1 LFEEAAV
8 MRSLSTFLILF
19 AAVLASTSGLTVPR
33 KLFQGHSVF
42 RINVETQV
50 HVKALRALE
59 SVHGILADFWL
70 SPKRLPGTAHIRVTP
85 ENREKIVQVLEEVGM
100 KHEIMIDD
108 LQSLVDKESESLAK
122 RRIFK
127 AGDHPSF
134 ITTNEYHSLS
144 EIHAYLDSV
153 GQQYN
158 YTVGSVGKS
167 HEQQLLK
174 YIKIGK
180 PSSDGSQKKE
190 VFING
195 CHHAREWLGCATM
208 VYIINE
214 LTTKPDQYDQLL
226 TGLDIYVLPVL
237 NPDGYKYTWEKD
249 RMWRKT
255 RSGPR
260 QGCYGVDP
268 NRNWN
273 FKWGVAGSSSN
284 PCSETYDGPAPNSEV
299 EVQAITQ
306 FLGNHSKTIKS
317 YFDIHTYSEDFM
329 FPYGYAEVYPSDYDK
344 IRNVASQATAAV
356 NNVNSEHFV
365 SGSITDIVYP
375 ASGSSID
382 YTKGVLNI
390 DYSYAMELRPDGNAF
405 NGFVLPEDQIIAGAS
420 ECWAGVQVAFK
431 AALTDTSD

>member
-1 LFEEAAV
+1 
-8 MRSLSTFLILF
+8 MQSLSIIFVVFATFL
-19 AAVLASTSGLTVPR
+19 VLTSGLAVAP
-33 KLFQGHSVF
+33 KKQFHGHSVL

-59 SVHGILADFWL
+59 TVHGILADFWL
-70 SPKRLPGTAHIRVTP
+70 SPKRLPGTAHIRVTS
-85 ENREKIVQVLEEVGM
+85 ENREKILEVLEEAGM

-108 LQSLVDKESESLAK
+108 LQSLVDKEAESLAK

-127 AGDHPSF
+127 AGDHPTF
-134 ITTNEYHSLS
+134 LTTNEYHNLT
-144 EIHAYLDSV
+144 EIYDYLDSV
-153 GQQYN
+153 GKTYN
-158 YTVGSVGKS
+158 YTVASIGKS
-167 HEQQLLK
+167 HEKQDIK

-180 PSSDGSQKKE
+180 PSTDGSVKKE
-190 VFING
+190 AFING

-214 LTTKPDQYDQLL
+214 LTTKPDQYDDLL
-226 TGLDIYVLPVL
+226 TGLDIYVMPVL
-237 NPDGYKYTWEKD
+237 NPDGYRYTWVKD

-284 PCSETYDGPAPNSEV
+284 PCSETYDGPSPNSEV
-299 EVQAITQ
+299 ETQAITK
-306 FLGNHSKTIKS
+306 FLGAHKTTIKS

-329 FPYGYAEVYPSDYDK
+329 FPYGYAEVYPTDLDK
-344 IRNVASQATAAV
+344 IRSVASQAVAKVNAV
-356 NNVNSEHFV
+356 NNEQFI

-390 DYSYAMELRPDGNAF
+390 DYSYAMELRPNGDSF

-420 ECWAGVQVAFK
+420 ECWAGVQWAFK
-431 AALTDTSD
+431 AAMNDNSD